1 MMLRGETFAASFGFG
16 ALMQIM
22 SFIGGLTCGYLS
34 DRYRGGRGLLATWW
48 TLGGVAVLT
57 MVFLNDHVINVTC
70 TAAAGFFIIGAM
82 FVLNNFTAA
91 SYETGARATAVGMEL
106 GVGRIGAILGPFVAG
121 SLQQAYQSPTAM
133 FLAIGAAAVAAALAV
148 LCAQRP
154 QPIALP
160 GVTTSAVL
168 ADAG

>member
-1 MMLRGETFAASFGFG
+1 
-16 ALMQIM
+16 MQVM

-48 TLGGVAVLT
+48 TLGAVAVFTL
-57 MVFLNDHVINVTC
+57 VFFNDHVINVTC

-106 GVGRIGAILGPFVAG
+106 GVGRVGAILGPFVAG
-121 SLQQAYQSPTAM
+121 TLQQTYQSPTAM
-133 FLAIGAAAVAAALAV
+133 FVAIGVAAMAAALAV
-148 LCAQRP
+148 LCAQ
-154 QPIALP
+154 QPRSITLP
-160 GVTTSAVL
+160 GVAAPAVL